1 VSVLITGGAG
11 YIGAH
16 VVRLLQ
22 LRGER
27 AVVVDDLSTGTRSRL
42 GDATLAPID
51 LTTDAAPDA
60 VRSLVLDQDVTGV
73 IHLAAKKQVGQ
84 SVAEPAAYY
93 RQNVGG
99 LANLLLGL
107 DGTPVRDFVFS
118 SSAAV
123 YGNPASL
130 PVAEDDPTNPVNPYG
145 STKLAG
151 EWLVAEA
158 AAASGLRSASL
169 RYFNVAGAGWPDLGD
184 AFPLNLLTIA
194 IDAIEH
200 GRQPVIFGDD
210 FDTVDGTG
218 VRDYVHV
225 LDLADSHLAALD
237 ALRAGPDRPA
247 SSVYNVGTG
256 TGASVREVLERLRA
270 VSGIDIDPI
279 TVGRRPGDPAAV
291 VADVSR
297 IQRELGW
304 TSRHTLDD
312 MVSSAWDAR
321 PAVPAGR
328 DASAR

>member
-1 VSVLITGGAG
+1 MSVLITGGAG

-22 LRGER
+22 ERGES
-27 AVVVDDLSTGTRSRL
+27 AVVIDDLSTGDARRL
-42 GDATLAPID
+42 GNAILASID
-51 LTTDAAPDA
+51 LSADTASDE
-60 VRSLVLDQDVTGV
+60 VRRLVLAHDVTGV

-84 SVAEPAAYY
+84 SVTEPALYY

-107 DGTPVRDFVFS
+107 TGTPVRDVVFS

-123 YGNPASL
+123 YGSPVSL
-130 PVAEDDPTNPVNPYG
+130 PVAEEDPTLPVNPYG

-158 AAASGLRSASL
+158 ARAHGLRSISL

-184 AFPLNLLTIA
+184 PFPLNLLTIA
-194 IDAIEH
+194 IDALEH

-210 FDTVDGTG
+210 FDTPDGTG

-237 ALRAGPDRPA
+237 YLRAQADGA
-247 SSVYNVGTG
+247 SSSVLNVGTG
-256 TGASVREVLERLRA
+256 TGASVREVLDRLRA
-270 VSGIDIDPI
+270 VSGIDLDPLI
-279 TVGRRPGDPAAV
+279 VGRRAGDPAAV

-297 IQRELGW
+297 IRRELGW
-304 TSRHTLDD
+304 SSRHTLDD
-312 MVSSAWDAR
+312 MVASAWNAR
-321 PAVPAGR
+321 PAVANEQ
-328 DASAR
+328 DAQTR

>member
-22 LRGER
+22 QRGES
-27 AVVVDDLSTGTRSRL
+27 AVVIDDLSTGAPARL
-42 GDATLAPID
+42 GDAVLASID
-51 LTTDAAPDA
+51 LTTDTASDQI
-60 VRSLVLDQDVTGV
+60 RNLVLEHEVTGV

-84 SVAEPAAYY
+84 SVMEPALYY
-93 RQNVGG
+93 RQNIGG

-107 DGTPVRDFVFS
+107 DGTAARDFVFS

-130 PVAEDDPTNPVNPYG
+130 PVAEDDQTRPVNPYG

-151 EWLVAEA
+151 EWLVADA
-158 AAASGLRSASL
+158 AAAAGLRAASL

-184 AFPLNLLTIA
+184 RFPLNLLTIA

-200 GRQPVIFGDD
+200 GRQPIIFGDD
-210 FDTVDGTG
+210 FATADGTG

-237 ALRAGPDRPA
+237 HLRAQPGEA
-247 SSVYNVGTG
+247 SHTVFNVGTG
-256 TGASVREVLERLRA
+256 AGASVREVLLRLKN
-270 VSGIDIDPI
+270 VSGIDIDPLV
-279 TVGRRPGDPAAV
+279 VGRRAGDPAEV

-304 TSRHTLDD
+304 TSRHTLDE

-321 PAVPAGR
+321 PAVPAEQ
-328 DASAR
+328 DAPAR

>member
-22 LRGER
+22 QRGEN
-27 AVVVDDLSTGTRSRL
+27 AVVVDDLSTGDPTRL
-42 GDATLAPID
+42 GGAVLASVD
-51 LTTDAAPDA
+51 LSTDAASA
-60 VRSLVLDQDVTGV
+60 QIRRLVIDHDVTGV

-84 SVAEPAAYY
+84 SVTEPAFYY

-107 DGTPVRDFVFS
+107 DGTAVRDFVFS

-123 YGNPASL
+123 YGNPVTL
-130 PVAEDDPTNPVNPYG
+130 PVAESDATRPVNPYG

-151 EWLVAEA
+151 EWLVADA
-158 AAASGLRSASL
+158 AAASGLRAASL

-184 AFPLNLLTIA
+184 PFPLNLMTIA

-200 GRQPVIFGDD
+200 GRRPVIFGED
-210 FDTVDGTG
+210 FDTADGTG

-225 LDLADSHLAALD
+225 LDLADAHLAALD
-237 ALRAGPDRPA
+237 YLRAQTAPSHHA
-247 SSVYNVGTG
+247 VFNVGTG
-256 TGASVREVLERLRA
+256 TGASVREMLSRLRS
-270 VSGIDIDPI
+270 VSGIDIDP
-279 TVGRRPGDPAAV
+279 VVAGRRAGDPAEV

-297 IQRELGW
+297 IERELGW

-312 MVSSAWDAR
+312 MVSSAWNAR
-321 PAVPAGR
+321 PAVSAGQ
-328 DASAR
+328 DAPTR